1 MRRYFFHLRCNDR
14 VLFDGTGRLL
24 VGPSEAASEAERIAR
39 TLMQRDQLILER
51 WDEWRLD
58 VRESENVLLFT
69 LPFSEVRLDQSDMD
83 DLTSPEELPD
93 TEAIWSLSVGQHA

>member
-14 VLFDGTGRLL
+14 VLFDDTGRLL

-39 TLMQRDQLILER
+39 TLMQRDHVILER

-69 LPFSEVRLDQSDMD
+69 LPFSEVRLHQSDMD
-83 DLTSPEELPD
+83 DLTPPEELPD
-93 TEAIWSLSVGQHA
+93 TEAIWTLSVGQHA